1 MIGYLSQYAPWF
13 LVSRVVF
20 IYHYFPS
27 VPFVTIMVSYSMYQL
42 ANWKK
47 EKKKQ
52 VQIGIYA
59 YVALAI
65 GLFIL
70 FYPVLSGLAI
80 HPEYAKN
87 YLKWFESWVL
97 LDTWS

>member
-1 MIGYLSQYAPWF
+1 MLYLLWKEKDRKAGFLLIGYLSQYAPWF

-27 VPFVTIMVSYSMYQL
+27 VPFVAAMVGYSFFKL
-42 ANWKK
+42 AQWKPK
-47 EKKKQ
+47 IKPA
-52 VQIGIYA
+52 IYV
-59 YVALAI
+59 YVACAI

-80 HPEYAKN
+80 DPA
-87 YLKWFESWVL
+87 FARCV
-97 LDTWS
+97 